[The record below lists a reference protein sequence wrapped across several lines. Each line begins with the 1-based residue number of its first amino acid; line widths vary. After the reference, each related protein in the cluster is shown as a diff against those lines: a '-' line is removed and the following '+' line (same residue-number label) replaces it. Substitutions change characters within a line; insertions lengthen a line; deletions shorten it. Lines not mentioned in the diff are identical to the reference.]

1 MNKRAITTIAILLV
15 LVSLVLTACRQASPE
30 AINLNG
36 FNVILSKPNVEFPDS
51 ITFDID
57 VAAKADISR
66 ITFQYQVQKLSV
78 FPVTSVAFPPFT
90 STSRVKT
97 SWKWDMTQTGGLP
110 PGTDLTYWWAIED
123 AEGNTA
129 QTPVSTLSFDDQ
141 RHSWQSSSENE
152 ITLLW
157 YQGNDS
163 FVQQLMT
170 AAKGALDRLAED
182 TGARPEDKVSIY
194 IYASTQDLQDAM
206 LYPNEWTGGV
216 AYSEYHTIA
225 IGISPDNL
233 DWGKGAMA
241 HELAHLVV
249 HQVTFSG
256 YGIELPT
263 WLDEGLA
270 MYAEGSLVSDM
281 ASVLKSAITQ
291 NKLISAKSLCSPFP
305 AEADAAILAYAE
317 SYSLVKYLL
326 EQHGG
331 QAKMLELLNA
341 FKQGSGYNE
350 ALDRVYGL
358 DIDKLNDLWSTYIR
372 LHPVV
377 T

>member
-36 FNVILSKPNVEFPDS
+36 FDVILSKPKVEFPNS

-57 VAAKADISR
+57 VGAKSDISR
-66 ITFQYQVQKLSV
+66 ITFQYQIQKLSV
-78 FPVTSVAFPPFT
+78 FPVTSVAFPTFT

-110 PGTDLTYWWAIED
+110 PGTDLSYWWAIED
-123 AEGNTA
+123 AQGNTA
-129 QTPVSTLSFDDQ
+129 QTPASTLSFNDQ
-141 RHSWQSSSENE
+141 RHSWQSSSQNG

-170 AAKGALDRLAED
+170 AAKGALGRLDED
-182 TGARPEDKVSIY
+182 IGAQLQDKVSIY
-194 IYASTQDLQDAM
+194 IYASTQDLQNAM
-206 LYPNEWTGGV
+206 IYPNEWTGGV
-216 AYSEYHTIA
+216 AYPEYHTIA

-233 DWGKGAMA
+233 DWGRGAIA
-241 HELAHLVV
+241 HELSHLVV
-249 HQVTFSG
+249 SQVTFSG

-270 MYAEGSLVSDM
+270 MYTEGSLSSDM
-281 ASVLKSAITQ
+281 ASALKSAITQ
-291 NKLISAKSLCSPFP
+291 NKLISARSLCSPFP
-305 AEADAAILAYAE
+305 AEADAATLAYAE

-331 QAKMLELLNA
+331 QAKMQEFLNA

-350 ALDRVYGL
+350 ALNSVYGL
-358 DIDKLNDLWSTYIR
+358 DIDKLNDLWSAYIA
-372 LHPVV
+372 LHPV